1 MSGCHRP
8 ARPAA
13 NRRVP
18 APGVTPGSRSCWRL
32 LCPRLA
38 STRAHRSPGRR
49 GCVCCAGGDALLR
62 DRNGK
67 CGEQRSVR
75 GEDSLS
81 GWVGVTALWCRSRS
95 HLLRDVTLETIKQH
109 FGG

>member
-1 MSGCHRP
+1 M
-8 ARPAA
+8 
-13 NRRVP
+13 
-18 APGVTPGSRSCWRL
+18 
-32 LCPRLA
+32 
-38 STRAHRSPGRR
+38 
-49 GCVCCAGGDALLR
+49 LR

-75 GEDSLS
+75 GEDSLP

-109 FGG
+109 FGGGEVTFNLLFSFIIL